1 MFNQNVNQEN
11 LDVGNDD
18 NIAEDG
24 VLSANDI
31 HAMPDQYFQ
40 KNDQPKGK
48 GKWIILGSGIVKHHI
63 CNANMFRN
71 GAEYAVY
78 VNNAQE
84 FDGSDAGGTIVTAM
98 TALTHPRFA
107 EVGALVNREFIL
119 RGTAYDKGSE
129 SHFKIFSGD
138 EGVPPLGQRTA
149 FSLYQIDFILIFNVW
164 CLVFI

>member
-48 GKWIILGSGIVKHHI
+48 GKWIILGSDGLTLKEKNLIK
-63 CNANMFRN
+63 RN
-71 GAEYAVY
+71 LM
-78 VNNAQE
+78 NL
-84 FDGSDAGGTIVTAM
+84 S
-98 TALTHPRFA
+98 
-107 EVGALVNREFIL
+107 
-119 RGTAYDKGSE
+119 
-129 SHFKIFSGD
+129 
-138 EGVPPLGQRTA
+138 
-149 FSLYQIDFILIFNVW
+149 
-164 CLVFI
+164 